1 MISCI
6 QWIPKNVADPNPKRY
21 ELSKAERQLLAEE
34 QKQNNNTENDDSDS
48 DNVMSNDEEEVI
60 QNVETPKEGRSL
72 TATEIIAS
80 QKIDPSSL
88 PKELRMDDYSDDEDG
103 NNKNSND
110 NIQAA
115 DTIGDLLIGNDSN
128 PEGGMLGIDEDG
140 NVEDVDIDSEGDSDD
155 DYDDMGD
162 IPDTR
167 EYTPTDVRGLEA
179 MNFGGYTG
187 MNEFEE
193 GEKDDDDSDIDDTN
207 LKPDDALIIAAKTE
221 EVRLSI

>member
-80 QKIDPSSL
+80 QK
-88 PKELRMDDYSDDEDG
+88 
-103 NNKNSND
+103 N
-110 NIQAA
+110 
-115 DTIGDLLIGNDSN
+115 
-128 PEGGMLGIDEDG
+128 
-140 NVEDVDIDSEGDSDD
+140 
-155 DYDDMGD
+155 
-162 IPDTR
+162 
-167 EYTPTDVRGLEA
+167 
-179 MNFGGYTG
+179 
-187 MNEFEE
+187 
-193 GEKDDDDSDIDDTN
+193 
-207 LKPDDALIIAAKTE
+207 
-221 EVRLSI
+221 